1 MRRFIIIYE
10 NMLCHSHV
18 FFIESSIFHVVTQ
31 LAALCSKKFYL
42 KNEGAIH
49 VNCSKTYLNLR
60 RVEAMWERDKQEEKR
75 RSGI

>member
-18 FFIESSIFHVVTQ
+18 FFIESSIFRVVTQ

-42 KNEGAIH
+42 TNERAFH
-49 VNCSKTYLNLR
+49 VTVLKPT
-60 RVEAMWERDKQEEKR
+60 
-75 RSGI
+75 